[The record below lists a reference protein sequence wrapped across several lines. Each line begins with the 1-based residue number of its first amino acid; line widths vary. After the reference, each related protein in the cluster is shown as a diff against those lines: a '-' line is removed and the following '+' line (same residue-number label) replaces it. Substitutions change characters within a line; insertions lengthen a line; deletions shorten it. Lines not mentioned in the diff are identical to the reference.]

1 MKTNTMPEISTD
13 FTVADIRKLRDW
25 YGERFADMTQS
36 EITNEINNGALEFM
50 ALIDNARINQQTGV
64 TQ

>member
-1 MKTNTMPEISTD
+1 MRINTMPEISTD